1 MSENSSSLKGVSS
14 RYATALFDLAE
25 DAKIL
30 DQVEHDLKE
39 IQDLLKGSDDLSR
52 LIASPVFSRDEK
64 SQAVASILE
73 KLSLHQN
80 VKNFILLVAKNA
92 RLFVLP
98 MMIREFFVLLAA
110 KRGEITA
117 EVKSAVQLSESN
129 MKTLQDVLNSAMGK
143 NVNIQTTVDANLLGG
158 LIVKVGSKM
167 IDASLRTKLNSLT
180 VVMKEVN

>member
-1 MSENSSSLKGVSS
+1 MSNNSSSLKGVSN

-25 DAKIL
+25 ESGIVTE
-30 DQVEHDLKE
+30 VEKDLKQ
-39 IQDLLKGSDDLSR
+39 IQELLEESSDLSR
-52 LIASPVFSRDEK
+52 LIESPVFSRDVK
-64 SQAVASILE
+64 FDAIDSILQ
-73 KLSLHQN
+73 KTSFHQN

-98 MMIREFFVLLAA
+98 MIIREFMSLLAI

-129 MKTLQDVLNSAMGK
+129 LTSLQDILNSAMGK
-143 NVNIQTTVDANLLGG
+143 NVNIQTTVDSDLLGG